1 MVLSPGLVSLH
12 NNMRTLVMVV
22 QDMTTLD
29 TKTLDNKAPGE
40 DLGYR
45 ILASRT
51 LGLECQDQDKMAPG
65 DLDQS

>member
-1 MVLSPGLVSLH
+1 
-12 NNMRTLVMVV
+12 MVV

-51 LGLECQDQDKMAPG
+51 LGLECQDQDKIAPG